1 MEQWDDLRYFLAV
14 ARVGGLSAAARELGV
29 EASTVHRRIGQLE
42 DRLSTRLFNR
52 LPRGVQLTAAGR
64 DLMESTERV
73 EAEIFASERRVL
85 GHDASLS
92 GVVRIAAAED
102 VASYLLTDVLLDL
115 RTKHPAINLEIVIGN
130 ARLSLSRGEADIAV
144 RIGGGQTHDPDVVAR
159 NIGELRGGLYASE
172 AYLERH
178 GRPRRSRDLPGHA
191 LVAGHGALQSIS
203 APLEALLSEP
213 HSVYRA
219 DSVSHMA
226 VATAAGFGIALLPC
240 FISPH
245 FPGLTRLF
253 PKLPLAMAPLWV
265 LVHHEVRR
273 APRVQ
278 RTVQHLKDALQ
289 ARQLQLEGRG

>member
-14 ARVGGLSAAARELGV
+14 ARAGGLSSAARDLGV

-52 LPRGVQLTAAGR
+52 LPRGVRLTTAGQ
-64 DLMESTERV
+64 DLMKSMERV
-73 EAEIFASERRVL
+73 ESEIFASERRVL
-85 GHDASLS
+85 GHDASLA

-102 VASYLLTDVLLDL
+102 VASYLLTEILLEL
-115 RTKHPAINLEIVIGN
+115 RTKHPAISLEIVIGN
-130 ARLSLSRGEADIAV
+130 ARLSLSRGEADIAI
-144 RIGGGQTHDPDVVAR
+144 RIGGAQTHDPDVVAR
-159 NIGELRGGLYASE
+159 TVGELRGGLYASE

-178 GRPRRSRDLPGHA
+178 GRPRRSRDLAGHA
-191 LVAGHGALQSIS
+191 LVAGHGNLQAIS
-203 APLEALLSEP
+203 APLEALIQEP
-213 HSVYRA
+213 SSVYRA
-219 DSVSHMA
+219 DTVSHLA

-240 FISPH
+240 FIGPH
-245 FPGLTRLF
+245 FPTLTRLF

-278 RTVQHLKDALQ
+278 TTVQHLKEALQ
-289 ARQLQLEGRG
+289 TRQVELEGRA